1 MKILPTL
8 LLMLLPFYV
17 FGVYGCSDDN
27 SGDEQIQK
35 FTLAEVDLQQNFTK
49 EKGELSIPVSTT
61 LDASRW
67 DVASNQDWCIA
78 AKDLSTSKPSIKI
91 LVKASE
97 EPEIRE
103 AVVTVKSLVK
113 NYEIHVKQL
122 GYGPALLVKSSVSTL
137 EAEGGEVIV
146 TVTSN
151 IEYAVEKSAE
161 GDWLQAVEAPATRA
175 LVSKNYPYH
184 AAANPLYEARTVTL
198 TFTAYKDSL
207 LQETLTLTQ
216 KKKASE
222 SSDVEVEGDV
232 KLTPISAVASELQP
246 GYGIEH
252 TYDGKFDE
260 KHYHSPWGQEAHFPV
275 TLEYEFDGTRDLDYI
290 LYHSR
295 SGNGNF
301 GKLKIYT
308 ASVEMPEYQLQ
319 GNYDFQMQNNASRV
333 VFSQRVKKVTKVKF
347 AVESGAGNFVSC
359 SEMEFFQK
367 NPDNNCWRC
376 LQTLPVVN

>member
-137 EAEGGEVIV
+137 EAERI
-146 TVTSN
+146 
-151 IEYAVEKSAE
+151 
-161 GDWLQAVEAPATRA
+161 TRA
-175 LVSKNYPYH
+175 LENVPATLAIEKDEDGYPIAD
-184 AAANPLYEARTVTL
+184 AA
-198 TFTAYKDSL
+198 
-207 LQETLTLTQ
+207 
-216 KKKASE
+216 
-222 SSDVEVEGDV
+222 
-232 KLTPISAVASELQP
+232 
-246 GYGIEH
+246 
-252 TYDGKFDE
+252 
-260 KHYHSPWGQEAHFPV
+260 QEAA
-275 TLEYEFDGTRDLDYI
+275 LD
-290 LYHSR
+290 
-295 SGNGNF
+295 
-301 GKLKIYT
+301 
-308 ASVEMPEYQLQ
+308 
-319 GNYDFQMQNNASRV
+319 D
-333 VFSQRVKKVTKVKF
+333 
-347 AVESGAGNFVSC
+347 
-359 SEMEFFQK
+359 
-367 NPDNNCWRC
+367 
-376 LQTLPVVN
+376 

>member
-161 GDWLQAVEAPATRA
+161 GDWLQAVEAFKILPASIYV
-175 LVSKNYPYH
+175 LVE
-184 AAANPLYEARTVTL
+184 NPICAGGL
-198 TFTAYKDSL
+198 TAIL
-207 LQETLTLTQ
+207 LNIILPGGYRQENVLPGIT
-216 KKKASE
+216 
-222 SSDVEVEGDV
+222 
-232 KLTPISAVASELQP
+232 SAE
-246 GYGIEH
+246 
-252 TYDGKFDE
+252 
-260 KHYHSPWGQEAHFPV
+260 
-275 TLEYEFDGTRDLDYI
+275 
-290 LYHSR
+290 
-295 SGNGNF
+295 
-301 GKLKIYT
+301 
-308 ASVEMPEYQLQ
+308 EM
-319 GNYDFQMQNNASRV
+319 D
-333 VFSQRVKKVTKVKF
+333 
-347 AVESGAGNFVSC
+347 
-359 SEMEFFQK
+359 
-367 NPDNNCWRC
+367 
-376 LQTLPVVN
+376 

>member
-1 MKILPTL
+1 MTQEFRFFHRRLGIEEILIVDSVIHKGIDRKIA
-8 LLMLLPFYV
+8 Y
-17 FGVYGCSDDN
+17 
-27 SGDEQIQK
+27 
-35 FTLAEVDLQQNFTK
+35 AERSEVL
-49 EKGELSIPVSTT
+49 EEVSSLT
-61 LDASRW
+61 RE
-67 DVASNQDWCIA
+67 
-78 AKDLSTSKPSIKI
+78 DLSTSKPSIKI

-246 GYGIEH
+246 G
-252 TYDGKFDE
+252 
-260 KHYHSPWGQEAHFPV
+260 
-275 TLEYEFDGTRDLDYI
+275 
-290 LYHSR
+290 
-295 SGNGNF
+295 
-301 GKLKIYT
+301 
-308 ASVEMPEYQLQ
+308 
-319 GNYDFQMQNNASRV
+319 
-333 VFSQRVKKVTKVKF
+333 
-347 AVESGAGNFVSC
+347 
-359 SEMEFFQK
+359 
-367 NPDNNCWRC
+367 
-376 LQTLPVVN
+376 

>member
-1 MKILPTL
+1 
-8 LLMLLPFYV
+8 MLLPFYV

-207 LQETLTLTQ
+207 PLSRLMGRHMLIRGAHQLENLR
-216 KKKASE
+216 
-222 SSDVEVEGDV
+222 
-232 KLTPISAVASELQP
+232 P
-246 GYGIEH
+246 
-252 TYDGKFDE
+252 
-260 KHYHSPWGQEAHFPV
+260 YHGF
-275 TLEYEFDGTRDLDYI
+275 L
-290 LYHSR
+290 
-295 SGNGNF
+295 
-301 GKLKIYT
+301 
-308 ASVEMPEYQLQ
+308 
-319 GNYDFQMQNNASRV
+319 V
-333 VFSQRVKKVTKVKF
+333 VSFT
-347 AVESGAGNFVSC
+347 
-359 SEMEFFQK
+359 
-367 NPDNNCWRC
+367 
-376 LQTLPVVN
+376 

>member
-113 NYEIHVKQL
+113 N
-122 GYGPALLVKSSVSTL
+122 
-137 EAEGGEVIV
+137 
-146 TVTSN
+146 
-151 IEYAVEKSAE
+151 
-161 GDWLQAVEAPATRA
+161 
-175 LVSKNYPYH
+175 
-184 AAANPLYEARTVTL
+184 
-198 TFTAYKDSL
+198 
-207 LQETLTLTQ
+207 
-216 KKKASE
+216 
-222 SSDVEVEGDV
+222 
-232 KLTPISAVASELQP
+232 
-246 GYGIEH
+246 
-252 TYDGKFDE
+252 
-260 KHYHSPWGQEAHFPV
+260 
-275 TLEYEFDGTRDLDYI
+275 
-290 LYHSR
+290 
-295 SGNGNF
+295 
-301 GKLKIYT
+301 
-308 ASVEMPEYQLQ
+308 
-319 GNYDFQMQNNASRV
+319 
-333 VFSQRVKKVTKVKF
+333 
-347 AVESGAGNFVSC
+347 
-359 SEMEFFQK
+359 
-367 NPDNNCWRC
+367 
-376 LQTLPVVN
+376 

>member
-1 MKILPTL
+1 
-8 LLMLLPFYV
+8 MLLPFYV

-137 EAEGGEVIV
+137 EAEGGEV
-146 TVTSN
+146 S
-151 IEYAVEKSAE
+151 
-161 GDWLQAVEAPATRA
+161 GR
-175 LVSKNYPYH
+175 
-184 AAANPLYEARTVTL
+184 
-198 TFTAYKDSL
+198 
-207 LQETLTLTQ
+207 
-216 KKKASE
+216 
-222 SSDVEVEGDV
+222 
-232 KLTPISAVASELQP
+232 VA
-246 GYGIEH
+246 G
-252 TYDGKFDE
+252 FDE
-260 KHYHSPWGQEAHFPV
+260 TDPTTWGNPSRNDPCPCGSGRKFKHCH
-275 TLEYEFDGTRDLDYI
+275 
-290 LYHSR
+290 
-295 SGNGNF
+295 
-301 GKLKIYT
+301 
-308 ASVEMPEYQLQ
+308 
-319 GNYDFQMQNNASRV
+319 
-333 VFSQRVKKVTKVKF
+333 
-347 AVESGAGNFVSC
+347 GA
-359 SEMEFFQK
+359 
-367 NPDNNCWRC
+367 
-376 LQTLPVVN
+376 LT